1 RSEPSGPA
9 NEVGAPRGYRLVR
22 PLGEGAEGGAWEAV
36 EASSGAR
43 VVLKAVPA
51 EARRGA
57 EHAFAV
63 LRRSGSPALP
73 APRALVAGE
82 GSSPTWLVTGF
93 VEGEALE
100 RGPVSVAEAVRDGL
114 AVAHALAA
122 LHRAGPHHGDVSPAH
137 VVRDAEGQR
146 TLVDLGQLG
155 RCGSGTPGFL
165 APEVLAGG
173 GGPAADRFSLGCL
186 LCWRLFGEVP
196 WTRPEALVRV
206 RSLAQVELR
215 LRAMGLD

>member
-1 RSEPSGPA
+1 MGPPPSGVAPGPRRSAGSKVGPRVRRRKRPMAMWRWLRLPWNWLAAPPSTRPRKTIIFSVLSDVGRIWVSEFVVGSERRSEPSGPA

-100 RGPVSVAEAVRDGL
+100 RGPVSVAE
-114 AVAHALAA
+114 
-122 LHRAGPHHGDVSPAH
+122 
-137 VVRDAEGQR
+137 
-146 TLVDLGQLG
+146 
-155 RCGSGTPGFL
+155 
-165 APEVLAGG
+165 
-173 GGPAADRFSLGCL
+173 
-186 LCWRLFGEVP
+186 
-196 WTRPEALVRV
+196 
-206 RSLAQVELR
+206 
-215 LRAMGLD
+215 